1 MFTIRSR
8 PASSLPTPLY
18 PTYPSLDSATLVMCQ
33 LLGVEKNRAATVFW
47 GTALAVV
54 AALLLVAGGL
64 QALQAASIVVGLP
77 LAFVVAVLALGLVRD
92 LLTDR
97 V

>member
-1 MFTIRSR
+1 MRI
-8 PASSLPTPLY
+8 AIVG
-18 PTYPSLDSATLVMCQ
+18 A
-33 LLGVEKNRAATVFW
+33 GAW

-77 LAFVVAVLALGLVRD
+77 LAFVVAVLALAVDASSNLRHVKA
-92 LLTDR
+92 
-97 V
+97 